1 MAASKAA
8 ANVLS
13 ASSVPC
19 SLMKLTIML
28 IAAIQADCSQ
38 ANMDLLL
45 LLSLSTH
52 THVELIACCTP
63 AASLAGTE
71 AMKQISYNLL
81 APRSLWMAGKHSCV
95 CAEMKE
101 LCNKMKLSLAATL
114 RSELI

>member
-1 MAASKAA
+1 MRRRERYSHTEREVNIYPGSQSKAA

-52 THVELIACCTP
+52 TRELIACCTP

-81 APRSLWMAGKHSCV
+81 ALRSLWMAGKHSCV
-95 CAEMKE
+95 C
-101 LCNKMKLSLAATL
+101 
-114 RSELI
+114 